1 MKSSCEYNY
10 RWMEKDDLE
19 FFEKEVLDC
28 VKNPKNIAYVVEHKN
43 DFIGVVIY
51 NKNNNFINIVNI
63 GFKDENVFEFIIS
76 EIKNKFDKIIKISIC
91 EYDLKMQLLLKKLN
105 FRAISIE
112 NKYEETYYV
121 FSSN

>member
-28 VKNPKNIAYVVEHKN
+28 VKNPKNTAYVVEHKN
-43 DFIGVVIY
+43 EFIGVVIY

-121 FSSN
+121 FSSK